1 MAARIPFEDIVHD
14 GDKFQ
19 KFNTYLEE
27 DGISFILQFYGS
39 IKSLRTQSYDSD
51 TKTRVIRQIFKT
63 FFENERILQI
73 FTQLNWIYLKP
84 KMVDLSDLL

>member
-27 DGISFILQFYGS
+27 DGMSFILQFYGS
-39 IKSLRTQSYDSD
+39 IKNIRTQSYESD
-51 TKTRVIRQIFKT
+51 TKTREIGQI
-63 FFENERILQI
+63 
-73 FTQLNWIYLKP
+73 
-84 KMVDLSDLL
+84 